1 MIKLGISGVV
11 LSMKKQFFSWILQN
25 DGSFAKPSN
34 YETWEFFAIE
44 IKKVESCFKDWKQN

>member
-11 LSMKKQFFSWILQN
+11 LSMKKQFFSWKLQN